1 MERQCWRE
9 LARFAGRGCEGVV
22 LDHGGERRVALYSLV
37 EGPRGRN
44 VGDYDVVKLVFVLGM
59 CVDELLALFGA
70 TNGEA
75 N

>member
-1 MERQCWRE
+1 
-9 LARFAGRGCEGVV
+9 VV